1 MNLENP
7 SQENVTYML
16 NEITAKLKMVNASV
30 FENLTLESIH
40 YESLVDIYMVIHRKK
55 TISLREM
62 QLFAEELRTIR
73 K

>member
-7 SQENVTYML
+7 TQENVAYML

-30 FENLTLESIH
+30 FENLTLDAIH
-40 YESLVDIYMVIHRKK
+40 YDLLLEIYTLIHRKNN
-55 TISLREM
+55 ISMREM
-62 QLFAEELRTIR
+62 QLFAEELSTIR

>member
-1 MNLENP
+1 MNLEKP

-16 NEITAKLKMVNASV
+16 NEITSKLKMANASV

-40 YESLVDIYMVIHRKK
+40 YEPLVDIYTVIHRKK
-55 TISLREM
+55 SISLREM

>member
-16 NEITAKLKMVNASV
+16 NEITDKLKMVNASV

-40 YESLVDIYMVIHRKK
+40 YESLVDIYTVIHRKK

>member
-7 SQENVTYML
+7 TQENMTYML

-30 FENLTLESIH
+30 FENLTLEAIH
-40 YESLVDIYMVIHRKK
+40 YDSLLDIYSLIHRKNN
-55 TISLREM
+55 ISMREM
-62 QLFAEELRTIR
+62 QLFAEELSTIR

>member
-16 NEITAKLKMVNASV
+16 NEITVKLKMVNASV
-30 FENLTLESIH
+30 FENLTLEAIH
-40 YESLVDIYMVIHRKK
+40 YDTLLDIYTLIHRKNN
-55 TISLREM
+55 ISMREM
-62 QLFAEELRTIR
+62 QLFAEELSTIR